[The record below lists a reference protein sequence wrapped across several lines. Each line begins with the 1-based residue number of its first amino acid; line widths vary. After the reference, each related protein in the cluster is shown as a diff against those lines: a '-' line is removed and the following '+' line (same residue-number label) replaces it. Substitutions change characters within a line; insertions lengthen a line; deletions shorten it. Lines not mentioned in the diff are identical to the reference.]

1 MLLIGA
7 KEMLMVKRQMTVS
20 GNIVVAGIFL
30 MLLIIS
36 SCRTHQNLVIHQSDT
51 LSVVLREL
59 PAGYPSIESFHHP
72 RTIPSE
78 EVFNILES
86 LTHDAGALLPFSKA
100 QPRRLFAKPQ
110 AEQLA
115 PLLSKALSLAPPR
128 QATAFTIT
136 EMEKPDRQ
144 TTGFAFVLNNEMH
157 LIIETLRR
165 PLYEGEQKAYQH
177 SLSRWSLRTAGSQR
191 LYARLAEGKGTMPNW
206 IIIPL
211 QQGP

>member
-1 MLLIGA
+1 MG
-7 KEMLMVKRQMTVS
+7 MRHMTVP

-36 SCRTHQNLVIHQSDT
+36 SCRTHQNIVIHQSDS
-51 LSVVLREL
+51 LSVLLREL
-59 PAGYPSIESFHHP
+59 PAGYPSIEPFHHP

-78 EVFNILES
+78 VVFNILEP
-86 LTHDAGALLPFSKA
+86 LTYDVDALLPFSKA
-100 QPRRLFAKPQ
+100 QPRRLFSKPQ

-115 PLLSKALSLAPPR
+115 PLLSKALSLAPPQ

-144 TTGFAFVLNNEMH
+144 TTGFAFVLNNEIH

-177 SLSRWSLRTAGSQR
+177 PVSRWSLRTAVNQR
-191 LYARLAEGKGTMPNW
+191 LYARHAEGKGAMTNW
-206 IIIPL
+206 IITPL